1 MSRLRVLAT
10 AAAAVVLTTS
20 LTSCSTGS
28 TDAKEQPA
36 PERGSKVEEGAFP
49 TTIKHALG
57 ETTIKQEP
65 KRVVT
70 LGWSD
75 QDFVLSLGV
84 VPVGVNKVIWGAN
97 AKGSTDW
104 FDDELERIGGKAPVQ
119 YDGST
124 AAPLDDIAKLDPDL
138 ILAAN
143 SGVTKG
149 EYAKLSKIAPV
160 VAYPGAP
167 WTTDWQDSL
176 KLIGQALG
184 RPKLAAEK
192 LAETQDVLAQ
202 AAEDHPELVGTSVLF
217 AGISTA
223 DLSKIDYLTSNDSRM
238 KVLEQVGMV
247 NAPVVQ
253 KMAGD
258 SAAFFESVSAERADT
273 LASDVAI
280 LMPYEEPTEAAYIKQ
295 IEGDALISKIPAVSR
310 GAWWT
315 GGSPRVLLS
324 LSAPTPLSLPWAMDN
339 VIPEIAEA
347 TKKSG

>member
-1 MSRLRVLAT
+1 MSRPRLLA
-10 AAAAVVLTTS
+10 AAGAAAVLLAS
-20 LTSCSTGS
+20 LAGCSTGS
-28 TDAKEQPA
+28 TEAKEQPA

-49 TTIKHALG
+49 TTIKHAFG
-57 ETTIKQEP
+57 ETTIEKEP

-97 AKGSTDW
+97 EQGSTDW
-104 FDDELERIGGKAPVQ
+104 FDDELERIGGERPTQ

-124 AAPLDDIAKLDPDL
+124 AAPVDDIAKLDPDL

-143 SGVTKG
+143 SGVTKQ
-149 EYAKLSKIAPV
+149 EYTKLSKIAPV

-184 RPKLAAEK
+184 RPALAEK
-192 LAETQDVLAQ
+192 KLTETKAVLEQ
-202 AAEDHPELVGTSVLF
+202 AKTDHPELVGKTLVF

-223 DLSKIDYLTSNDSRM
+223 DLSKIDYLTSNDARM

-247 NAPVVQ
+247 NAPVVK

-258 SAAFFESVSAERADT
+258 NPAFYASVSAERADT
-273 LASDVAI
+273 LTSDLAI
-280 LMPYEEPTEAAYIKQ
+280 LMPYEEPTEAEFVKL
-295 IEGDALISKIPAVSR
+295 IEGDALLSKIPAVTR

-315 GGSPRVLLS
+315 GGSPRTMLS
-324 LSAPTPLSLPWAMDN
+324 LSAPTTLSLPWAMDN
-339 VIPEIAEA
+339 VLPEIAA
-347 TKKSG
+347 VAK

>member
-1 MSRLRVLAT
+1 MWRPRFLA
-10 AAAAVVLTTS
+10 AAGAAVVLTAS

-28 TDAKEQPA
+28 TEAKEQPA
-36 PERGSKVEEGAFP
+36 PERGSKAEEGALP
-49 TTIKHALG
+49 TTVKHVFG
-57 ETTIKQEP
+57 ETTIEAEP

-75 QDFVLSLGV
+75 QDFVLALGV
-84 VPVGVNKVIWGAN
+84 VPVAVNKVIWGGN
-97 AKGSTDW
+97 ENGSTDW
-104 FDDELERIGGKAPVQ
+104 FDQELERIGGEAPVQ

-124 AAPLDDIAKLDPDL
+124 AAPVDDIAKLDPDL

-143 SGVTKG
+143 SGVTKA

-192 LAETQDVLAQ
+192 LAKTQDVLAQ
-202 AAEDHPELVGTSVLF
+202 AQQDHPELVGTTVLF

-223 DLSKIDYLTSNDSRM
+223 DLSKIDYLTSHDTRM
-238 KVLEQVGMV
+238 KVLEQVGLV
-247 NAPVVQ
+247 NAPVVK

-258 SAAFFESVSAERADT
+258 STAFYESVSAERADT

-280 LMPYEEPTEAAYIKQ
+280 LMPYEEPTEAEYIKQ
-295 IEGDALISKIPAVSR
+295 VEGDALISKIPAVTR

-315 GGSPRVLLS
+315 GGAPRTMLS
-324 LSAPTPLSLPWAMDN
+324 LSAPSPLSLPWAMDN
-339 VIPEIAEA
+339 VIPEIAA
-347 TKKSG
+347 AAKKSG